1 MEFLYSR
8 KKHGGRWFDNIDQFW
23 EMARKAFVSNMN
35 EPVFMMLELQPGD
48 GTRYRLCVTRPAAF
62 DVHDPM
68 NIGRAD
74 PVVVAMLVPSFCVVE
89 LDMRGP
95 RPTAYD
101 TPMCN
106 LNPYTC
112 AIFADVLA
120 AVVWSSS
127 ERAYDYND
135 ERPAP
140 KEVVAWLKAHPDA
153 AAPAVEEA

>member
-8 KKHGGRWFDNIDQFW
+8 KKQGGRWFDNIDQFW

-48 GTRYRLCVTRPAAF
+48 GTRYRLCVTRPAVPDPH
-62 DVHDPM
+62 DVM
-68 NIGRAD
+68 NSDRPD

-120 AVVWSSS
+120 AVVWSSR
-127 ERAYDYND
+127 ERAYDYIG
-135 ERPAP
+135 EPTGP
-140 KEVVAWLKAHPDA
+140 WEIVAHLRAHPNSA
-153 AAPAVEEA
+153 